1 MIEAQVI
8 GQKIEIKAEAIQQVT
23 LRLSD
28 ELLSLDKEVVVIV
41 NGAEKFR
48 GKVTRSVEAIW
59 RSYQERLDQTVA
71 ASAQLNLKF

>member
-1 MIEAQVI
+1 MI
-8 GQKIEIKAEAIQQVT
+8 GQKIEVKAEGIQQVT

-28 ELLSLDKEVVVIV
+28 ELLSLDEEVIVIV

-59 RSYQERLDQTVA
+59 SSYQERLDPAVA
-71 ASAQLNLKF
+71 AAAQLNLKF